1 MTTTKNRDQQLD
13 SIRGL
18 SALLIFIFH
27 VNGYINPNLT
37 IFQKICDLF
46 ADLLYIGL
54 HLFFVLSGYSL
65 LKFTREYALS
75 HSWWDS
81 TKRRLNRVLPAY
93 IGTTLIWFSLPLF
106 EHIAATIVPIM
117 QSDTSLAKIY
127 GLNKLIELMCNLL
140 LLQWYLPWSGVVL
153 SGVTWSLVVEVQ
165 FYFLFPI
172 LVRFIAKHS
181 IVSLLLP
188 LLICQVTSL
197 YLATQS
203 NPVGL
208 FLKVSVFSF
217 IFVFYAGMWLVDND
231 RKCESPGSRLLC
243 LCVVVIWALWT
254 TFFKGAS
261 QPSCKIFGELLS
273 SASAIILFKEL
284 NTIAVPAVLLNLLA
298 RFGKISFSF
307 YLVHLNISDRVTQII
322 FRFIDSPVRI
332 LVALLSSFCL
342 SLLVAVVAYNVFEN
356 WNKTYLCLKCWLY
369 RITERC

>member
-1 MTTTKNRDQQLD
+1 MTTIKSRDQRLD

-18 SALLIFIFH
+18 SALLIFVFH
-27 VNGYINPNLT
+27 INGYVNPNIT
-37 IFQKICDLF
+37 ILQKICGFCAELSF
-46 ADLLYIGL
+46 IGL

-75 HSWWDS
+75 HSWWES

-93 IGTTLIWFSLPLF
+93 FGTTLIWFSLPLIKY
-106 EHIAATIVPIM
+106 IAGTIVPIM
-117 QSDTSLAKIY
+117 QSDTSLAQIY
-127 GLNKLIELMCNLL
+127 GLNKFIELLCNLL
-140 LLQWYLPWSGVVL
+140 LLQWYVPWPGVVL

-165 FYFLFPI
+165 FYLLFPI

-188 LLICQVTSL
+188 LLICQVASL
-197 YLATQS
+197 YLATQL
-203 NPVGL
+203 NPLGL
-208 FLKVSVFSF
+208 FLKVSALSF

-231 RKCESPGSRLLC
+231 RKWESSGWRLLC

-254 TFFKGAS
+254 TYFKGELQS
-261 QPSCKIFGELLS
+261 NYKVFGELLS
-273 SASAIILFKEL
+273 SATAIILFKAL
-284 NTIAVPAVLLNLLA
+284 NTVTVPVVLLNLLG

-307 YLVHLNISDRVTQII
+307 YLVHLNISDRVTQVV

-342 SLLVAVVAYNVFEN
+342 SLLVAVVAYNLFEN
-356 WNKTYLCLKCWLY
+356 WNKTLLFIKSRLY
-369 RITERC
+369 RRAEHC